1 MKKTLLIAALAAI
14 GAGVFAQ
21 TSSTPKWIWGS
32 IDGKNMWLKPG
43 PGLIVTQIPTA
54 QGKALQGTI
63 DAVLTPGPMGP
74 AGAPGATGPV
84 GPTGA
89 TGATGTAGATGP
101 AGPAGGGVVSID
113 GEGVL
118 YNQRQADGT
127 FQLRIATL
135 INAAPIS
142 ANGEISIV
150 PTRAAGHVAQLIAGT
165 TDNYKLNGGVLYP
178 DDFFL
183 TDRGTILQP
192 GVDYELVRDSD
203 GTLSKSFKLL
213 NATATG
219 PLFVHYR

>member
-1 MKKTLLIAALAAI
+1 MAAI

-43 PGLIVTQIPTA
+43 PGLIVTQVPTLP
-54 QGKALQGTI
+54 GKALQGTI
-63 DAVLTPGPMGP
+63 DVALTAGPI
-74 AGAPGATGPV
+74 

-89 TGATGTAGATGP
+89 TGPAGPMGPTGPTGPAGATGATGP
-101 AGPAGGGVVSID
+101 AGPAGTGGAIALD

-118 YNQRQADGT
+118 YNQLQPDGT
-127 FQLRIATL
+127 YKIAVAKL

-150 PTRAAGHVAQLIAGT
+150 PTRAQGHVAQLVSGT
-165 TDNYKLNGGVLYP
+165 TDTYRLNGGVLYA
-178 DDFFL
+178 DDIFL

-192 GVDYELVRDSD
+192 RVDYELVRGSDS
-203 GTLSKSFKLL
+203 TLPNAFKLL